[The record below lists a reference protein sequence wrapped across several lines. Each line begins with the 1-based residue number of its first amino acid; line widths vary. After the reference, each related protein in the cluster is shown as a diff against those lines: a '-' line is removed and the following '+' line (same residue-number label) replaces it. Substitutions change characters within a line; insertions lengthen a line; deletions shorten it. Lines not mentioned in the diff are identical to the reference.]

1 MVTIYTS
8 FGWGPCVATKSWL
21 KKHKIEYIEKDV
33 GDDSIKDEILALG
46 YRTTPIV
53 VVQTSASVARGTV
66 EGTQTIVGYSPTKLS
81 EVLL

>member
-21 KKHKIEYIEKDV
+21 KKNNIEYIEKSVNDEA
-33 GDDSIKDEILALG
+33 IKEEVFALG
-46 YRTTPIV
+46 YRSTPV
-53 VVQTSASVARGTV
+53 VVAGENV
-66 EGTQTIVGYSPTKLS
+66 IVGYNTTKLS